1 MFILFR
7 EGVVPF
13 RESLSWDG
21 AHSMKKPKLIVFDM
35 DGVLI
40 DVSGSYREAVRK
52 TVRLFFSGAK
62 GAEKLP
68 DPLFS
73 LTELAKLKQTGGLN
87 NDWDLTALTLHLLFA
102 LVRKPAGPLCDA
114 EPSDA
119 GEVIRRSDVSEL
131 AEFLRKDPCPL
142 MTLLGLHGRRNDPFV
157 AQCQQGDVC
166 TGNRIKRIFQ
176 EIYLGRSLFPVHYR
190 EEPMFFHEEGLIHRE
205 KPLLDPALLQV
216 LARDQILAIATGRPG
231 SEAEFPLDRFGL
243 RQYFNAVITLDDST
257 REEEKIFLERGER
270 VSLKKPNPYM
280 LDRIPEMIA
289 RSFDECYYLGDMPD
303 DMQAA
308 RASQNGY
315 RGVGVILGATE
326 PENLRRELLQA
337 GADFVVT
344 NPGELLDLLD

>member
-1 MFILFR
+1 M
-7 EGVVPF
+7 PF

-52 TVRLFFSGAK
+52 TVRLFFSGSK

-205 KPLLDPALLQV
+205 KSLLDAALLQV

-243 RQYFNAVITLDDST
+243 RQYFDAVITLDDST

-280 LDRIPEMIA
+280 LDQIPKMIE

>member
-1 MFILFR
+1 MFISFR

-13 RESLSWDG
+13 RESLSRDG

-205 KPLLDPALLQV
+205 KSLLDAALLQV

-243 RQYFNAVITLDDST
+243 RQYFDAVITLDDST

-280 LDRIPEMIA
+280 LDQIPKMIGC
-289 RSFDECYYLGDMPD
+289 SFGECYYLGDMPD